1 MSRHQFPGIEPGTSV
16 SIGWDRPLGT
26 FFVQVLRPHPH
37 LTGEDDTVAWH
48 GAHPGELTTAAAAVT
63 IASRWADLPADL
75 AITLETDRL
84 MTLGQSD
91 GEAQIAI
98 KRRFFGD

>member
-1 MSRHQFPGIEPGTSV
+1 MCIR
-16 SIGWDRPLGT
+16 DR
-26 FFVQVLRPHPH
+26 
-37 LTGEDDTVAWH
+37 
-48 GAHPGELTTAAAAVT
+48 LTTAAAAVT